1 MKLLVKFII
10 ILFYSNTLLANVA
23 DEIVRKLDETNNISF
38 EFEQITNNQNESGK
52 CLLVFPGKLK
62 CIYNSKD
69 GKEILVT
76 NKSLYIIKHKFKR
89 SYRYPIKNS
98 AFNII
103 LNKNKILE
111 NVKMIDPSNIKETP
125 KKYFYEV
132 QASEG
137 IYVKIFFGKKNKML
151 KGWETISYNQ
161 EPVIFNILNPVIN
174 SELKEKF
181 ILPNYSN

>member
-10 ILFYSNTLLANVA
+10 ILLYSNTLLANVT
-23 DEIVRKLDETNNISF
+23 DEIVKKLDETDNISF

-69 GKEILVT
+69 GKEILVI

-111 NVKMIDPSNIKETP
+111 NVKMIDPSNIQETP

>member
-1 MKLLVKFII
+1 MKLLVKFTI
-10 ILFYSNTLLANVA
+10 ILFYSNTLLANVT
-23 DEIVRKLDETNNISF
+23 DEIVKKLDETNNISF

-111 NVKMIDPSNIKETP
+111 NIKMIDPSNIKETP

>member
-10 ILFYSNTLLANVA
+10 ILFYSSTLLANIT
-23 DEIVRKLDETNNISF
+23 DEIIKKLDETNNISF
-38 EFEQITNNQNESGK
+38 EFEQISNNENEKGE

-62 CIYNSKD
+62 CIYNSED

-76 NKSLYIIKHKFKR
+76 NKSLYVIKHKFQR
-89 SYRYPIKNS
+89 TYRYPIKNS

-103 LNKNKILE
+103 LNKKKILE
-111 NVKMIDPSNIKETP
+111 NLKMVDPSNIKETTN
-125 KKYFYEV
+125 KYFYEI
-132 QASEG
+132 QANEG
-137 IYVKIFFGKKNKML
+137 IYLKIFFGKENKML

-174 SELKEKF
+174 SEFKEKF
-181 ILPNYSN
+181 ILPNYNN

>member
-1 MKLLVKFII
+1 MKLLVKSII
-10 ILFYSNTLLANVA
+10 ILFYSNTSLANIT
-23 DEIVRKLDETNNISF
+23 DEIIKKLDETNNITF
-38 EFEQITNNQNESGK
+38 EFEQISNNENEKGK

-62 CIYNSKD
+62 CIYNSED
-69 GKEILVT
+69 GKEVLVT
-76 NKSLYIIKHKFKR
+76 NKSLYVIKHKFQR
-89 SYRYPIKNS
+89 TYRYPIKNS

-103 LNKNKILE
+103 LNKKKILE
-111 NVKMIDPSNIKETP
+111 NLKIVDPSNIKETND
-125 KKYFYEV
+125 KYFYQIE
-132 QASEG
+132 ANKG

-151 KGWETISYNQ
+151 RGWETISYNQ

>member
-10 ILFYSNTLLANVA
+10 ILFYSNTLLANVT
-23 DEIVRKLDETNNISF
+23 DEIVKKLNETNNITF
-38 EFEQITNNQNESGK
+38 EFEQISNNENEKGK

-62 CIYNSKD
+62 CIYNSED
-69 GKEILVT
+69 GKEVLVT
-76 NKSLYIIKHKFKR
+76 NKSLYVIKHKFQR
-89 SYRYPIKNS
+89 TYRYPIKNS

-103 LNKNKILE
+103 LNKNIILE
-111 NVKMIDPSNIKETP
+111 NIKMIDPSNIKETP

>member
-10 ILFYSNTLLANVA
+10 ILFYSSTLLANIT
-23 DEIVRKLDETNNISF
+23 DEIIKKLDETNNISF
-38 EFEQITNNQNESGK
+38 EFEQISNNENEKGE

-62 CIYNSKD
+62 CIYNSED

-76 NKSLYIIKHKFKR
+76 NKSLYVIKHKFQR
-89 SYRYPIKNS
+89 TYRYPIKNS

-103 LNKNKILE
+103 LNKEKILE
-111 NVKMIDPSNIKETP
+111 NLKMVDPINIKETTD
-125 KKYFYEV
+125 KYFY
-132 QASEG
+132 QIKANEG

-151 KGWETISYNQ
+151 RGWETISYNQ
-161 EPVIFNILNPVIN
+161 EPVIFNIFNPVIN
-174 SELKEKF
+174 SEVKENF

>member
-10 ILFYSNTLLANVA
+10 ILFYSSTLLANIT
-23 DEIVRKLDETNNISF
+23 DEIIKKLDETNNITF
-38 EFEQITNNQNESGK
+38 EFEQISNNENEKGE

-62 CIYNSKD
+62 CKYNSED

-76 NKSLYIIKHKFKR
+76 NKSLYVIKHKFQKT
-89 SYRYPIKNS
+89 YRYPIKNS

-103 LNKNKILE
+103 LNKEKILE
-111 NVKMIDPSNIKETP
+111 NLKMVDTSNIKETTD
-125 KKYFYEV
+125 KYFYQIE
-132 QASEG
+132 ANKG
-137 IYVKIFFGKKNKML
+137 IYVKIFFGKKNKIL

>member
-10 ILFYSNTLLANVA
+10 ILLYSNTLLANVT
-23 DEIVRKLDETNNISF
+23 DEIVKKLDKTNNISF

-111 NVKMIDPSNIKETP
+111 NVKMIDPSNIQETP

>member
-10 ILFYSNTLLANVA
+10 ILFYSNTLLANVT
-23 DEIVRKLDETNNISF
+23 DEIVKKLDETNNISF

-52 CLLVFPGKLK
+52 CLLVFPGKLR

-103 LNKNKILE
+103 LNKKKMLE
-111 NVKMIDPSNIKETP
+111 NLKMIDHSNIKETAD
-125 KKYFYEV
+125 KYFYQIE
-132 QASEG
+132 ANEG

-151 KGWETISYNQ
+151 RGWETISYNQ
-161 EPVIFNILNPVIN
+161 EPVIFNIFNPVIN
-174 SELKEKF
+174 SEVKENF

>member
-10 ILFYSNTLLANVA
+10 ILFYSSTLLANIT
-23 DEIVRKLDETNNISF
+23 DEIIKKLDETNNITF
-38 EFEQITNNQNESGK
+38 EFEQISNNENEKGE

-62 CIYNSKD
+62 CKYNSED

-76 NKSLYIIKHKFKR
+76 NKSLYVIKHKFQKT
-89 SYRYPIKNS
+89 YRYPIKNS

-103 LNKNKILE
+103 LNKEKILE
-111 NVKMIDPSNIKETP
+111 NLKMVDPSNIKETSD
-125 KKYFYEV
+125 KYFYQIE
-132 QASEG
+132 ANKG
-137 IYVKIFFGKKNKML
+137 IYVKIFFGKKNKIL

>member
-1 MKLLVKFII
+1 MKLLINFVIL
-10 ILFYSNTLLANVA
+10 LFYSNTLLANITN
-23 DEIVRKLDETNNISF
+23 EIIKKLDETNNITF
-38 EFEQITNNQNESGK
+38 EFEQISNDQNEKGK
-52 CLLVFPGKLK
+52 CLIVFPGKLK
-62 CIYNSKD
+62 CIYNSED

-103 LNKNKILE
+103 LNKKKILE
-111 NVKMIDPSNIKETP
+111 NLKTIDSSDVKETSN
-125 KKYFYEV
+125 KYFYEIR
-132 QASEG
+132 ANEG

>member
-10 ILFYSNTLLANVA
+10 ILFYSNTLLANVT
-23 DEIVRKLDETNNISF
+23 DEIVKKLNETNNITF

-103 LNKNKILE
+103 LNKNIILE
-111 NVKMIDPSNIKETP
+111 NIKMIDPSNIKETP

>member
-10 ILFYSNTLLANVA
+10 ILFYPTTILANITN
-23 DEIVRKLDETNNISF
+23 EIIKKLDETNNITF
-38 EFEQITNNQNESGK
+38 EFEQISSNKNEKGK
-52 CLLVFPGKLK
+52 CLLAFPGKLK
-62 CIYNSKD
+62 CIYNSDD

-76 NKSLYIIKHKFKR
+76 NNSLYIIKHKFER

-103 LNKNKILE
+103 LNKKKILE
-111 NVKMIDPSNIKETP
+111 NLKMVDTNYIKETNN
-125 KKYFYEV
+125 KYFYEI

-137 IYVKIFFGKKNKML
+137 IYVKIFFGKKNKIL

>member
-1 MKLLVKFII
+1 MKLLGKFII

-23 DEIVRKLDETNNISF
+23 DEIVKKLNETNNITF
-38 EFEQITNNQNESGK
+38 EFEQISNNENEKGK

-62 CIYNSKD
+62 CIYNSED
-69 GKEILVT
+69 GKEVLVT
-76 NKSLYIIKHKFKR
+76 NKSLYVIKHKFQR
-89 SYRYPIKNS
+89 TYRYPIKNS

-103 LNKNKILE
+103 LNKNIILE
-111 NVKMIDPSNIKETP
+111 NIKMIDPSNIKETP

>member
-10 ILFYSNTLLANVA
+10 ILFYSNTLLANVT
-23 DEIVRKLDETNNISF
+23 DEIVKKLDETNNISF

-69 GKEILVT
+69 GKEILVN

-111 NVKMIDPSNIKETP
+111 NIKMIDPSNMKETP
-125 KKYFYEV
+125 KKYFYKI

>member
-23 DEIVRKLDETNNISF
+23 DEIVKKLDETNNISF

-111 NVKMIDPSNIKETP
+111 NIKMIDPSNIKETP

-137 IYVKIFFGKKNKML
+137 IYVKIFFGKKNKVL

-174 SELKEKF
+174 SDLKEKF

>member
-10 ILFYSNTLLANVA
+10 ILFYSNTLLANVT
-23 DEIVRKLDETNNISF
+23 DEIVKKLNETNNITF
-38 EFEQITNNQNESGK
+38 EFEQISNNENEKGK

-62 CIYNSKD
+62 CIYNSED
-69 GKEILVT
+69 RKEVLVT
-76 NKSLYIIKHKFKR
+76 NKSLYVIKHKFQR
-89 SYRYPIKNS
+89 TYRYPIKNS

-103 LNKNKILE
+103 LNKNIILE
-111 NVKMIDPSNIKETP
+111 NIKMIDPSNIKETP

>member
-103 LNKNKILE
+103 LNKKKILE
-111 NVKMIDPSNIKETP
+111 NLKMIDQSNIKETP
-125 KKYFYEV
+125 KKYFYEI
-132 QASEG
+132 QANEG

-174 SELKEKF
+174 SEFKEKF

>member
-23 DEIVRKLDETNNISF
+23 DEIVRKLNETNNISF

-111 NVKMIDPSNIKETP
+111 NIKMIDPSNIKETP

>member
-10 ILFYSNTLLANVA
+10 ILFYSNTLLANIT
-23 DEIVRKLDETNNISF
+23 DEIIKKLDETNNISF
-38 EFEQITNNQNESGK
+38 EFEQISNNENEKGE

-62 CIYNSKD
+62 CIYNSED
-69 GKEILVT
+69 GKEILVV
-76 NKSLYIIKHKFKR
+76 NKSLYVIKHKFQR
-89 SYRYPIKNS
+89 TYRYPIKNS

-103 LNKNKILE
+103 LNKEKILE
-111 NVKMIDPSNIKETP
+111 NLKMVDPINIKETTD
-125 KKYFYEV
+125 KYFY
-132 QASEG
+132 QIKANEG

-151 KGWETISYNQ
+151 RGWETISYNQ

>member
-10 ILFYSNTLLANVA
+10 ILFYSNTLLANVT

-111 NVKMIDPSNIKETP
+111 NIKMIDPSNIKETP

-174 SELKEKF
+174 SEFKEKF

>member
-10 ILFYSNTLLANVA
+10 ILFYSNTLLANVT
-23 DEIVRKLDETNNISF
+23 DEIVKKLNETNNITF
-38 EFEQITNNQNESGK
+38 EFEQISNNENEKGK

-62 CIYNSKD
+62 CIYNSED

-76 NKSLYIIKHKFKR
+76 NKSLYVIKHKFQR
-89 SYRYPIKNS
+89 TYRYPIKNS

-103 LNKNKILE
+103 LNKNIILE
-111 NVKMIDPSNIKETP
+111 NIKMIDPSNIKETP

>member
-111 NVKMIDPSNIKETP
+111 NIKMIDPSNIKETP

>member
-1 MKLLVKFII
+1 MKLLVKFTI
-10 ILFYSNTLLANVA
+10 ILFYSNTLLANVT
-23 DEIVRKLDETNNISF
+23 DEIVKKLDETNNISF

>member
-38 EFEQITNNQNESGK
+38 EFEQITNNQNESGR

-111 NVKMIDPSNIKETP
+111 NIKMIDPSNIKETP

-151 KGWETISYNQ
+151 AGWETISYNQ

>member
-10 ILFYSNTLLANVA
+10 ILFYSNTLLANVT
-23 DEIVRKLDETNNISF
+23 DEIVKKLDETNNISF

-69 GKEILVT
+69 GKEILVN

-111 NVKMIDPSNIKETP
+111 NIKMIDPSNMKETP
-125 KKYFYEV
+125 KKYYYEI

>member
-23 DEIVRKLDETNNISF
+23 DEIVKKLNETNNITF
-38 EFEQITNNQNESGK
+38 EFEQISNNENEKGK

-62 CIYNSKD
+62 CIYNSED
-69 GKEILVT
+69 GKEVLVT
-76 NKSLYIIKHKFKR
+76 NKSLYVIKHKFQR
-89 SYRYPIKNS
+89 TYRYPIKNS

-103 LNKNKILE
+103 LNKNIILE
-111 NVKMIDPSNIKETP
+111 NIKMIDPSNIKETP

-161 EPVIFNILNPVIN
+161 EPVKFNILNPVIN

>member
-10 ILFYSNTLLANVA
+10 ILFYSNTLLANVT
-23 DEIVRKLDETNNISF
+23 DEIVKKLDETNNISF
-38 EFEQITNNQNESGK
+38 EFEQLSNNENENGK

-62 CIYNSKD
+62 CIYNSED
-69 GKEILVT
+69 GKEVLVT
-76 NKSLYIIKHKFKR
+76 NKSLYVIKHKFQR
-89 SYRYPIKNS
+89 TYRYPIKNS

-103 LNKNKILE
+103 LNKNIILE
-111 NVKMIDPSNIKETP
+111 NIKMIDPSNIKETP

>member
-10 ILFYSNTLLANVA
+10 ILFYSNTLLANVT
-23 DEIVRKLDETNNISF
+23 DEIVKKLNETNNITF
-38 EFEQITNNQNESGK
+38 EFEQISNNENEKGK

-62 CIYNSKD
+62 CIYNSED
-69 GKEILVT
+69 RKEVLVT
-76 NKSLYIIKHKFKR
+76 NKSLYVIKHKFQR
-89 SYRYPIKNS
+89 TYRYPIKNS

-103 LNKNKILE
+103 LNKNIILE
-111 NVKMIDPSNIKETP
+111 NIKMIDPSNIKETP

-161 EPVIFNILNPVIN
+161 EPVIFNILNPIIN

>member
-10 ILFYSNTLLANVA
+10 ILFYSSTLLANIT
-23 DEIVRKLDETNNISF
+23 DEIIKKLDETNNITF
-38 EFEQITNNQNESGK
+38 EFEQISNNENEKGE

-62 CIYNSKD
+62 CKYNSED

-76 NKSLYIIKHKFKR
+76 NKSLYVIKHKFQKT
-89 SYRYPIKNS
+89 YRYPIKNS

-103 LNKNKILE
+103 LNKEKILE
-111 NVKMIDPSNIKETP
+111 NLKMVDTSNIKETTD
-125 KKYFYEV
+125 KYFYQIE
-132 QASEG
+132 ANKG
-137 IYVKIFFGKKNKML
+137 IYVKIFFGKKNKIL

-181 ILPNYSN
+181 ILPNYNN

>member
-10 ILFYSNTLLANVA
+10 ILFYSNTLLANVT
-23 DEIVRKLDETNNISF
+23 DEIVKKLNETNNITF
-38 EFEQITNNQNESGK
+38 EFEQISNNENEKGK
-52 CLLVFPGKLK
+52 CLLVFHGKLK
-62 CIYNSKD
+62 CIYNSED
-69 GKEILVT
+69 GKEVLVT
-76 NKSLYIIKHKFKR
+76 NKSLYVIKHKFQR
-89 SYRYPIKNS
+89 TYRYPIKNS

-103 LNKNKILE
+103 LNKNIILE
-111 NVKMIDPSNIKETP
+111 NIKMIDPSNIKETP